1 MCPSI
6 SAISDRSFRGSV
18 NYCMP
23 MVLNIKEHEQ
33 FFKKCVQKMLTTARQ
48 YNKES
53 SSRFLGKKSRKLYCC
68 LFLAEVKTARSVR
81 SFPMRYPADS
91 IFKYNPAVPVK
102 YSMEDIS
109 ET

>member
-33 FFKKCVQKMLTTARQ
+33 FFKKCVQKMLTTADMTDGDATAGNIASNGRISVP
-48 YNKES
+48 EAA
-53 SSRFLGKKSRKLYCC
+53 KLY
-68 LFLAEVKTARSVR
+68 LYLRGTSGVA
-81 SFPMRYPADS
+81 
-91 IFKYNPAVPVK
+91 
-102 YSMEDIS
+102 
-109 ET
+109 

>member
-33 FFKKCVQKMLTTARQ
+33 FFKKCVQKMLTTAIKVLPSM
-48 YNKES
+48 NKKKDPD
-53 SSRFLGKKSRKLYCC
+53 RGRKRYFL
-68 LFLAEVKTARSVR
+68 
-81 SFPMRYPADS
+81 
-91 IFKYNPAVPVK
+91 FKNMDKP
-102 YSMEDIS
+102 
-109 ET
+109 

>member
-33 FFKKCVQKMLTTARQ
+33 FFKKCVQKMLTTAIGIAMKNQ
-48 YNKES
+48 DTAS
-53 SSRFLGKKSRKLYCC
+53 ASVKKFMEYIDLR
-68 LFLAEVKTARSVR
+68 EAR
-81 SFPMRYPADS
+81 
-91 IFKYNPAVPVK
+91 
-102 YSMEDIS
+102 
-109 ET
+109 